1 MGQMITIAAD
11 PGTSGT
17 IEEAFMLCPPQ
28 TGGLWQIIKYCKEK
42 SFPSH
47 LPLPVQLFLLY
58 ISNNLSKVSTVLT

>member
-1 MGQMITIAAD
+1 MRQMVTIAAD

-17 IEEAFMLCPPQ
+17 IEEAFMLGPSQ

-47 LPLPVQLFLLY
+47 LPLPIQMLLLY
-58 ISNNLSKVSTVLT
+58 ISNNLSKVSAVLI